1 MIRIAIGREWA
12 RRLNNWY
19 AVVLCNTDLSV
30 ADKGKMKEEEEE
42 EEKEIKQMT
51 DGKKNFAR
59 LNISIG
65 KFH

>member
-42 EEKEIKQMT
+42 EKIERKIIIIKKRIT
-51 DGKKNFAR
+51 KNIAKI
-59 LNISIG
+59 NEQC
-65 KFH
+65 